1 MTGAAH
7 NIRGSMVNI
16 YVLVWLLT
24 GGMLGLLIAVQSHF
38 SGAALLASS
47 IFAAAMVTILS
58 AIQRQ
63 PVR

>member
-1 MTGAAH
+1 MI
-7 NIRGSMVNI
+7 NV
-16 YVLVWLLT
+16 YVLIWLLT
-24 GGMLGLLIAVQSHF
+24 GGVLGSFILVHSDF

-58 AIQRQ
+58 AVQRQ